1 MDSSQQALQTN
12 GKFFTNF
19 KFVFKLLPE
28 NLNIV
33 QNKVKDIAFS
43 L

>member
-12 GKFFTNF
+12 GKFLTNF
-19 KFVFKLLPE
+19 KFVFKFLPE
-28 NLNIV
+28 NQNIV